1 MAVNIVWPSSNT
13 IDACV
18 RNGIE
23 PFNFTAS
30 LQKLNTFPAQMDCTK
45 DDKMDKNKD

>member
-1 MAVNIVWPSSNT
+1 MPKNATVCCPVMPAAMAVNIVWPSSNT

-30 LQKLNTFPAQMDCTK
+30 LQKLNTFPA
-45 DDKMDKNKD
+45 